1 MKFLVLTTL
10 LVIATLTLACASDDS
25 DVPTP
30 TPSLEPTLLPP
41 QPIPRITSSI
51 MDPSAF
57 VSPSIDQQI
66 LDSDIIVVASFVT
79 ASPGVQ
85 TIPGDSGVAPTY
97 RPTQILSFQANQYL
111 KGTGPNEFRVEVL
124 DDSYGVDVNGN
135 LYRGYLTEAEAMEA
149 ATELIAQRN
158 TSYDNRPGVLFLKG
172 VISSETPS
180 GSKTETV
187 ASSFAFVLSNQGAQS
202 NFQYAI
208 DTLSRTWLP
217 AKETITAEVGGSSDT
232 EYITDGSK
240 EPPPVLPLTYLETR
254 IEEIDSL
261 LQKGEEIDGYA
272 DCVYGNLIRERWFR
286 ADPDSRVRE
295 IDVTIDSGL
304 AAKSVSLE
312 KEWGDPYFDAVL
324 YHDDYHEFWY
334 SGSDA
339 EHFTAVIEDMDSIAS
354 NGHIYFYSTA
364 RPLAKG
370 QYNVNFHLWPASDAL
385 CMPKPTNEAEDYGY
399 SNWTVTVTA
408 PGGTL
413 HEAFFDP
420 VESGEDEV
428 SPASFSVGGTDT
440 EITGLEWADGKV
452 VLSLDPVVSLDGYTL
467 DFIELDGTASLN
479 LRTSDAVERSRS
491 GDGSGALKWSV
502 ADEPW
507 EDGDKLML
515 RIREDGAAAPPT
527 PEPGG

>member
-1 MKFLVLTTL
+1 
-10 LVIATLTLACASDDS
+10 
-25 DVPTP
+25 
-30 TPSLEPTLLPP
+30 
-41 QPIPRITSSI
+41 

-97 RPTQILSFQANQYL
+97 RPAQILSFQANQYL

-202 NFQYAI
+202 NFAYSI

-217 AKETITAEVGGSSDT
+217 AKEMISADVSGASTT
-232 EYITDGSK
+232 EYVTDGLES
-240 EPPPVLPLTYLETR
+240 PPPVISLSTLRTR
-254 IEEIDSL
+254 IGEIDAMLSE
-261 LQKGEEIDGYA
+261 GEDIEGYA
-272 DCVYGNLIRERWFR
+272 DCVYRMLTEERHYR
-286 ADPDSRVRE
+286 ASPFLELTKIKLTV
-295 IDVTIDSGL
+295 DSGV
-304 AAKSVSLE
+304 AAESVSFV
-312 KEWGDPYFDAVL
+312 KEMGDLFHDAQTYSEAYIEFWHSGTDAV
-324 YHDDYHEFWY
+324 
-334 SGSDA
+334 
-339 EHFTAVIEDMDSIAS
+339 HFNTVIVDNDKDPS
-354 NGHIYFYSTA
+354 NGYAFIYTTA
-364 RPLAKG
+364 RPLPMNT
-370 QYNVNFHLWPASDAL
+370 YDVNFHQWHSHEAICASR
-385 CMPKPTNEAEDYGY
+385 PTGPTDDKGY
-399 SNWTVTVTA
+399 WNFNITVTA
-408 PGGTL
+408 PAGTL

-420 VESGEDEV
+420 VDGGEDEV

-440 EITGLEWADGKV
+440 EIMGLEWADGKV
-452 VLSLDPVVSLDGYTL
+452 ALSLDPVVSLDGYTL
-467 DFIELDGTASLN
+467 DFIEVDGTASLN
-479 LRTSDAVERSRS
+479 LRASDAVEQSRS
-491 GDGSGALKWSV
+491 KDGSGTLKWSV
-502 ADEPW
+502 ANEPW

-515 RIREDGAAAPPT
+515 RIREDGAAAPPS
-527 PEPGG
+527 PGGQGG